1 MVNCAIH
8 WPFFHLECV
17 ALPFYERH
25 ITLPRTDVSPVW
37 TRSWPI
43 AKEPTTLGQHL
54 KKKRFQAGLRQAQIA
69 RILKVSCRTLS
80 LWECD
85 RIYPAWAFQPRII
98 AYLGYDPFTE
108 TGIKTPEGNEPS
120 GVAFLSQDVPVS
132 IGQKIRHF
140 RLKSRKTRLQ
150 LAAEWGISPKTLW
163 GWETNRWQPSLQC
176 WNRFLRQFFPDGQ
189 QNQKIE
195 NLSHSHAVKVR

>member
-1 MVNCAIH
+1 M
-8 WPFFHLECV
+8 
-17 ALPFYERH
+17 LPFCERRLK
-25 ITLPRTDVSPVW
+25 LPRTDVAPVW

-69 RILKVSCRTLS
+69 RILRVSSRTLS

-108 TGIKTPEGNEPS
+108 TGLKNTKGNEPS
-120 GVAFLSQDVPVS
+120 CVAFLSPDAPVS

-150 LAAEWGISPKTLW
+150 LANEWGISPKTLW
-163 GWETNRWQPSLQC
+163 GWETNRWQPSPKCRKHLIG
-176 WNRFLRQFFPDGQ
+176 LV
-189 QNQKIE
+189 I
-195 NLSHSHAVKVR
+195 L